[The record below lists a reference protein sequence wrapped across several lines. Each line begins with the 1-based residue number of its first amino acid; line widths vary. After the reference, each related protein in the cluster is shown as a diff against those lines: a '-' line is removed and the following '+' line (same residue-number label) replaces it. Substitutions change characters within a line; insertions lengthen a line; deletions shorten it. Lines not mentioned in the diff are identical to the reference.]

1 MTPLTLLT
9 PTTPQPHRPL
19 FVYLPGM
26 DGSGYLLR
34 SQLPRLAPHFDIRC
48 LQLPPDDLRTWDDLA
63 QDALALLHPLRQG
76 RTLYLF
82 GESFGGCL
90 ALMMA
95 SQQPDCCDRL
105 ILSNPASALKRRP
118 LLFWGS
124 HLVQWMPDALSA
136 LSALGLLPFLAALD
150 RIPSENR
157 QALLDAMRHVSSSA
171 IAWRIGLLRDFLI
184 PEMQL
189 ARIQQPTLILAS
201 VLDHLLP
208 SLSEAQDLIQ
218 ALPNAK
224 IHRLPRSG
232 HACLLEK
239 DTNLL
244 DILQSEDFLSQKK
257 LIGNNPSLLTSTHQN

>member
-63 QDALALLHPLRQG
+63 QDALALLNPLRQE
-76 RTLYLF
+76 RPLYLF

-105 ILSNPASALKRRP
+105 VLSNPASALKRRP

-124 HLVQWMPDALSA
+124 HLVHWMPDALSA
-136 LSALGLLPFLAALD
+136 LSALGLLPFLAAID
-150 RIPSENR
+150 RIPPENR
-157 QALLDAMRHVSSSA
+157 QALLDAMRHVSSRA
-171 IAWRIGLLRDFLI
+171 IAWRIGLLRDFRI
-184 PEMQL
+184 PETQL
-189 ARIQQPTLILAS
+189 ARIHQPTLILAS
-201 VLDHLLP
+201 LQDHLLP
-208 SLSEAQDLIQ
+208 SLTEAQDLIQ

-239 DTNLL
+239 DTNLVE
-244 DILQSEDFLSQKK
+244 ILKSENFLSQK
-257 LIGNNPSLLTSTHQN
+257 ILLTNNS